1 MKVIGIT
8 GGVGCGKSTVLS
20 LIKEH
25 FNAYVI
31 MADDVAK
38 EIMTKG
44 SEGYNAVIEFFGK
57 SILADDGQINKSVLA
72 DIIFSN
78 PNKRMVLNSIVHPLV
93 KKKIVEQITS
103 LKIQNIYDYVFVEA
117 ALLIEDHYNVFLDEM
132 WYIYAPEDIRKKRL
146 MESRGYSQAKIE
158 NIFKSQLSEEEFLA
172 HCKVVIDNSR
182 DLGDTYRQIDER
194 LKEAGL
200 IK

>member
-44 SEGYNAVIEFFGK
+44 CEGYNAVIEFFGK

-158 NIFKSQLSEEEFLA
+158 NIFKSQLSEKEFRDN
-172 HCKVVIDNSR
+172 CDIVIDNGQNL
-182 DLGDTYRQIDER
+182 DDTLHE
-194 LKEAGL
+194 LVKL
-200 IK
+200 L

>member
-1 MKVIGIT
+1 MKAIGIT

-158 NIFKSQLSEEEFLA
+158 NIFKSQLSEKEFRDN
-172 HCKVVIDNSR
+172 CDVVIDNGQNL
-182 DLGDTYRQIDER
+182 DDTLHE
-194 LKEAGL
+194 LVKL
-200 IK
+200 L

>member
-8 GGVGCGKSTVLS
+8 GGVGGGKSTVLS

-158 NIFKSQLSEEEFLA
+158 NIFKSQLSEKEFRDN
-172 HCKVVIDNSR
+172 CDVVIDNGQNL
-182 DLGDTYRQIDER
+182 DDTLHE
-194 LKEAGL
+194 LVKL
-200 IK
+200 L

>member
-132 WYIYAPEDIRKKRL
+132 WYIYAPEAIRKKRL

-158 NIFKSQLSEEEFLA
+158 NIFKSQLWEKEFRDN
-172 HCKVVIDNSR
+172 CDVVIDNGQNL
-182 DLGDTYRQIDER
+182 DDTLHE
-194 LKEAGL
+194 LVKL
-200 IK
+200 L

>member
-158 NIFKSQLSEEEFLA
+158 NIFKSQLSEKEFRDN
-172 HCKVVIDNSR
+172 CDIVIDNGQNL
-182 DLGDTYRQIDER
+182 DDTLHE
-194 LKEAGL
+194 LVKL
-200 IK
+200 L

>member
-132 WYIYAPEDIRKKRL
+132 WYIYAPEAIRKKRL

-158 NIFKSQLSEEEFLA
+158 NIFKSQLSEKEFRDN
-172 HCKVVIDNSR
+172 CDVVIDNGQNL
-182 DLGDTYRQIDER
+182 DDTLHE
-194 LKEAGL
+194 LVKL
-200 IK
+200 L

>member
-78 PNKRMVLNSIVHPLV
+78 SNKRMVLNSIVHPLV

-158 NIFKSQLSEEEFLA
+158 NIFKSQLSEKEFRDN
-172 HCKVVIDNSR
+172 CDVVIDNGQNL
-182 DLGDTYRQIDER
+182 DDTLHE
-194 LKEAGL
+194 LVKL
-200 IK
+200 L

>member
-1 MKVIGIT
+1 
-8 GGVGCGKSTVLS
+8 
-20 LIKEH
+20 
-25 FNAYVI
+25 

-158 NIFKSQLSEEEFLA
+158 NIFKSQLSEKEFRDN
-172 HCKVVIDNSR
+172 CDVVIDNGQNL
-182 DLGDTYRQIDER
+182 DDTLHE
-194 LKEAGL
+194 LVKL
-200 IK
+200 L

>member
-158 NIFKSQLSEEEFLA
+158 NIFKSQLSEKEFRDN
-172 HCKVVIDNSR
+172 CDVVIDNGQNL
-182 DLGDTYRQIDER
+182 DDTLHE
-194 LKEAGL
+194 LVKL
-200 IK
+200 L